1 MKTKDMRACRWQRV
15 TKRRFFLDS
24 GVTNGRR
31 YAASLMFIDEVT
43 SPFVNSRGAVLA
55 DAGYV
60 WLQYALEGE
69 RWWLTAAFGPDGTL
83 WQMYFDVTDGNRFT
97 DPDDP
102 DFDDL
107 YLDVVLDPD
116 HAVTVLD
123 RDELEEALCT
133 GDITEEQHEAA
144 VKESE
149 RLVSVLSSRPE
160 EMFFRCAE
168 LYGRLKDS
176 YGKTAPG
183 SSLSSDDQEES

>member
-24 GVTNGRR
+24 GTKDGRR

-43 SPFVNSRGAVLA
+43 SPFINSRGAVLA

-60 WLQYALEGE
+60 WLQYALEGD

-83 WQMYFDVTDGNRFT
+83 RQMYFDVTDGNRFT

-116 HAVTVLD
+116 HVVTVLD
-123 RDELEEALCT
+123 RDELDEALACQ
-133 GDITEEQHEAA
+133 DITKQQYQAA
-144 VKESE
+144 LTECE
-149 RLVSVLSSRPE
+149 RLVSYLSSRPE
-160 EMFFRCAE
+160 EACARCVSLWNRLNA
-168 LYGRLKDS
+168 LYKGEKAD
-176 YGKTAPG
+176 
-183 SSLSSDDQEES
+183 

>member
-1 MKTKDMRACRWQRV
+1 MKTKDIRACRWQRV
-15 TKRRFFLDS
+15 TRRRFFLES
-24 GVTNGRR
+24 GSKDGRR

-43 SPFVNSRGAVLA
+43 APFVNSRGVTLA

-69 RWWLTAAFGPDGTL
+69 SWWLTAAFGPDGDL
-83 WQMYFDVTDGNRFT
+83 LQMYFDVTDGNRLT

-123 RDELEEALCT
+123 RDELDEALLL
-133 GDITEEQHEAA
+133 GDITKEQHEAA
-144 VKESE
+144 SKECA

-160 EMFFRCAE
+160 ELFSRCTE
-168 LYGRLKDS
+168 LYDRLKDS
-176 YGKTAPG
+176 YGKTAADGGLP
-183 SSLSSDDQEES
+183 SDDQEER